1 VVKKIIENLIKKTNG
16 LDRFLIV
23 IVLFGGLVTLISL
36 FRGILLDRE
45 VKVEYISGKT
55 STNIEANNKIYVDIE
70 GAVINSGVYDLL
82 DGSRVKDVLVLA
94 GGLSDNADRSYCEKN
109 INMAELLK
117 DGQKIYIPYSNNTN
131 AQQGYNEPKS
141 TIKSVSINSASISEL
156 DTLWG
161 IGTARAESIVKN
173 RPYNSIDDLVTKGV
187 LTKTLVDKNRDVMS
201 LY

>member
-1 VVKKIIENLIKKTNG
+1 MVKKIIENLIKKTNG

-117 DGQKIYIPYSNNTN
+117 DGQKIYIPYSNYTN

>member
-1 VVKKIIENLIKKTNG
+1 MKKIIENLIKKTNG